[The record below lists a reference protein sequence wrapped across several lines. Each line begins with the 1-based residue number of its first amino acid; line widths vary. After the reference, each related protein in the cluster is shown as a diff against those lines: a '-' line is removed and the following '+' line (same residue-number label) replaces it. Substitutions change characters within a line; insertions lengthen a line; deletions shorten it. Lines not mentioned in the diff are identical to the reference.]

1 MILDIVTDPNEILHK
16 KSASL
21 SADRFGSPDI
31 KKLTTN
37 MIETMY
43 AKDGVGL
50 AAPQIG
56 QSLAICV
63 IAKKYTPN
71 QKTDLILINP
81 EWEKMSLQKTIDDEG
96 CLSVPNIFG
105 EVKRYKKIK
114 VYGQNIRGE
123 KMEFPA
129 EDYFARILQ
138 HEIDHLNGILFI
150 EKAKKLRQ
158 ADLIQL

>member
-1 MILDIVTDPNEILHK
+1 ML
-16 KSASL
+16 A
-21 SADRFGSPDI
+21 ADRFNSPEI
-31 KKLTTN
+31 KKLAGD

-50 AAPQIG
+50 AAPQVG

-63 IAKKYTPN
+63 ITGKYTSD
-71 QKTDLILINP
+71 KTDLVLINL
-81 EWEKMSLQKTIDDEG
+81 EWEKMSLRKTVDEEG
-96 CLSVPNIFG
+96 CLSVPNMFG

-114 VYGQNIRGE
+114 VRGQNIKGE
-123 KMEFPA
+123 KIEFPA
-129 EDYFARILQ
+129 EDFFARVLQ